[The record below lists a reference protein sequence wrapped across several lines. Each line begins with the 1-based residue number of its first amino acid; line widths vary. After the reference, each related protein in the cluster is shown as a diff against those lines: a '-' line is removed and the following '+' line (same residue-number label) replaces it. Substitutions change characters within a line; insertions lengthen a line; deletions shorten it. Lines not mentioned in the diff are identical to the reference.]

1 MILAGLENVDAG
13 FLRDFAIVVVALLG
27 AALTVKKLFFEPKLS
42 DKYATVSALLKLE
55 TATAAQITEMRAYV
69 HQTMHEI
76 RNTLQA
82 QSNEATAAREGIHD
96 RLNVIVEVLYRM
108 RGQLDGPPSGR
119 GQK

>member
-1 MILAGLENVDAG
+1 MIAAGFESVDADWLSQMMI
-13 FLRDFAIVVVALLG
+13 FLAAAAAFALC
-27 AALTVKKLFFEPKLS
+27 VKKLFFEPKMS

-55 TATAAQITEMRAYV
+55 TDTAAQLTEMRAYV

-76 RNTLQA
+76 RNAL
-82 QSNEATAAREGIHD
+82 TANAASADLAREGIHD

-119 GQK
+119 GQE